1 MVERP
6 GDFEDSMEDDMSRVR
21 IEPAPCHQYFMQM
34 YEVKNGQEFHNEN
47 QSLFMQRVLRVS
59 E

>member
-1 MVERP
+1 
-6 GDFEDSMEDDMSRVR
+6 
-21 IEPAPCHQYFMQM
+21 MQM